1 MVEREDRSAAAH
13 DIGHFVFE
21 LGADFFFGRM
31 PDLILMDGGITQVRI
46 AKEVLHDLKLNIP
59 VYGLVKNDKH
69 RTRGIIDSDGNEF
82 IIKDSDIMNFVT
94 FIQDEVH
101 KTAIEYHRKLRE
113 KKTTKSLL
121 DEIEGVGEKRKEA
134 LLKHFKS
141 LKKIA
146 NSTIE
151 ELENVEGIDRKT
163 AENIYNAFH

>member
-1 MVEREDRSAAAH
+1 MLPPEYLRKISVSYT
-13 DIGHFVFE
+13 F
-21 LGADFFFGRM
+21 GADSKG
-31 PDLILMDGGITQVRI
+31 GGIHIIKYCFYSNKTGKNGSDTVRYRCADKI
-46 AKEVLHDLKLNIP
+46 CINIFE
-59 VYGLVKNDKH
+59 
-69 RTRGIIDSDGNEF
+69 GNEF
-82 IIKDSDIMNFVT
+82 VIKDADIMNFVT

-141 LKKIA
+141 IKKIA
-146 NSTIE
+146 NATIE